1 MDELKDGGENSIDV
15 AAPLKPARADGIG
28 CEFNEDSTS
37 CFPCGM
43 PSGVV
48 ADLRELAAASLD
60 AGEPL
65 DGDAVRCLLQCQS
78 YFGTWNVF
86 GIVVVSYL
94 EMLCF
99 ESSRKGLCARVNSVN
114 RAHRRSRTSI
124 LSRLAWRRK
133 S

>member
-15 AAPLKPARADGIG
+15 AAPLKPARADGVG

-37 CFPCGM
+37 CFPCG
-43 PSGVV
+43 PPPGVI
-48 ADLRELAAASLD
+48 ADLKELAAASLD

-65 DGDAVRCLLQCQS
+65 NGDAVRYHY
-78 YFGTWNVF
+78 YFGAGNIH
-86 GIVVVSYL
+86 GIVAVFKLSW
-94 EMLCF
+94 
-99 ESSRKGLCARVNSVN
+99 KGLCARINSIN
-114 RAHRRSRTSI
+114 LARGRSRTRT